1 MSIPRIL
8 YYKYKLDKNLNKSR
22 SEILKLRENKFRK
35 LLYYAYNNSPFYHDF
50 YSAHGIKEKDLSEI
64 KHSDLPALDKNIM
77 MENYDKL
84 VTDKNISCD
93 KIASFLENS
102 PSPVS
107 KLNNKY
113 HVIHSSGSSGEV
125 GYFLYNSKEWDFIK
139 ALSLR
144 LFTNFGLKRKRYA
157 FIGAADGHYA
167 GISLFLSPV
176 NALEEYFY
184 KQYLVININHPLEDY
199 CQRLNECR
207 PHNLTGYP
215 FGIKVL
221 AEMQRTGKIDISPE
235 VVICGG
241 EPLTAAAR
249 KFIKKTWDT
258 SLINY
263 YAASESLVIGVKKEE
278 FNHLYI
284 FDDANYIETAEE
296 GYYLTNLYNYT
307 QPLIRYRMSDLLV
320 SVNEQKNED
329 RWPFNRVKEIIGRQE
344 DILWFKNQAGKKEFI
359 HPIIFVE
366 LYIRG
371 LNKYQVIQTGETSF
385 IFKAVIKKGSKN
397 EDVIVKIKEELTKIL
412 QSKNLQN
419 VNFRIKKVKNID
431 GAGTT
436 GKFKLIK
443 REFK

>member
-1 MSIPRIL
+1 
-8 YYKYKLDKNLNKSR
+8 
-22 SEILKLRENKFRK
+22 
-35 LLYYAYNNSPFYHDF
+35 
-50 YSAHGIKEKDLSEI
+50 
-64 KHSDLPALDKNIM
+64 
-77 MENYDKL
+77 
-84 VTDKNISCD
+84 
-93 KIASFLENS
+93 
-102 PSPVS
+102 
-107 KLNNKY
+107 
-113 HVIHSSGSSGEV
+113 
-125 GYFLYNSKEWDFIK
+125 
-139 ALSLR
+139 
-144 LFTNFGLKRKRYA
+144 
-157 FIGAADGHYA
+157 
-167 GISLFLSPV
+167 
-176 NALEEYFY
+176 
-184 KQYLVININHPLEDY
+184 LVININHPLEDY

-221 AEMQRTGKIDISPE
+221 AEMQRAGKIDISPE

-320 SVNEQKNED
+320 SVNEQKKED

-412 QSKNLQN
+412 KSKNLQN